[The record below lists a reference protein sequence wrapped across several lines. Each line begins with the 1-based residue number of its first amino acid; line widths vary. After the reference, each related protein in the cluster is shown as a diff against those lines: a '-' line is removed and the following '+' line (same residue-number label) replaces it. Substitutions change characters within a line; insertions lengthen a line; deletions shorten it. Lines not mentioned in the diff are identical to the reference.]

1 LDGKA
6 KETLR
11 LEVEDGRLLDKFGV
25 NLGGESS

>member
-11 LEVEDGRLLDKFGV
+11 LEVEDVRLLDKFGV